1 MHSSFSTRRRLL
13 AAMPALAGLLS
24 LPARA
29 APAAQPVQLRWIF
42 DRLDQI
48 GGLRPQVE
56 GDPKVIDAP
65 GGKAIQFDGVDDA
78 LFIEQHPLAGAETFT
93 FEAVFRPDGG
103 AFEQRW
109 FHLASNEPGQNVH
122 APNGTRFLFEIR
134 VVENEWYI
142 DTYTRGDGYAQTMI
156 FPDKRHPIK
165 TWHHVAQTFDGRFY
179 RVWVNG
185 QLQGEAEIAF
195 KPQGPGRAS
204 VGTRINR
211 LNYFKGA
218 VREARFTHAALTP
231 AQFLR
236 V

>member
-29 APAAQPVQLRWIF
+29 AQPKQILWTF

-56 GDPKVIDAP
+56 GDPKVVDAP

-134 VVENEWYI
+134 VVDKEWYI

-165 TWHHVAQTFDGRFY
+165 TWHHVAQTFDGRYY

>member
-24 LPARA
+24 LSARA
-29 APAAQPVQLRWIF
+29 AQPKQIMWTF

-109 FHLASNEPGQNVH
+109 FHLASNEPGQKVH

-165 TWHHVAQTFDGRFY
+165 TWHHVAQIFDGRFY

-231 AQFLR
+231 SQFLR